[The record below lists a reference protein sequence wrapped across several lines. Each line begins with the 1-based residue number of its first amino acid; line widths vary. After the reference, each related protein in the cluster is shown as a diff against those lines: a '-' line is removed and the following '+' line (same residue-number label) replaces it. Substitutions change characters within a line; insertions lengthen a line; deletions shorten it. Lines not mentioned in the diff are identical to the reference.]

1 MVPKKQDRQYGIVL
15 VGATGY
21 TGALTAEHIVQHLP
35 TNLRWA
41 IAGRS
46 KEKLD
51 GLAARLRE
59 LAPDRVQ
66 PAIEIVSLDR
76 HDQLNTVL
84 LKSNVC
90 ISVVSY
96 GRVGTQVIE
105 ACIENRT
112 DYIDTTRKER
122 KPLALLQVTNIQ
134 SPPCARR
141 EITDTDKQLIHSCGA
156 FSAPQDLLTWLAVR
170 ALKQQTGLPT
180 KEVIL
185 SFKKMTLS
193 PSGGTANAILS
204 KPNFDAKTIAESHDP
219 WYLSPVRGTAVQ
231 NPINFFGIRKEPYLG
246 VLVASAYGARGDRAV
261 VHRTWGLLQGGK
273 EYGANFHFNEYNSA
287 SSTLHGLW
295 KMLNVVLLGLLLS
308 VKPLARLFLPREGD
322 GPDLEATR
330 HAPAELEAVAIA
342 DGDETKKAFARFKF
356 LGGSYYVTGAVLAQ
370 GAASLLYTRHLEGG
384 YEGGNLTPAFL
395 GEDFAER
402 LRGAGAEIEV
412 GLL

>member
-112 DYIDTTRKER
+112 DYIDTFSGIAQ
-122 KPLALLQVTNIQ
+122 L
-134 SPPCARR
+134 
-141 EITDTDKQLIHSCGA
+141 KQWVSQYQKRAEAAGVALIHSCGA

-219 WYLSPVRGTAVQ
+219 WYLSPVRGTAIQ

-308 VKPLARLFLPREGD
+308 VKPLARLFLPQEGD